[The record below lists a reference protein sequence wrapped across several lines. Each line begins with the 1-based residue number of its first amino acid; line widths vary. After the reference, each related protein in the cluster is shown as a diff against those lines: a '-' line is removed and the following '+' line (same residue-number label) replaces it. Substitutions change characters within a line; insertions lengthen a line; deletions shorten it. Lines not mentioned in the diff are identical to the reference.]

1 MYYFLLDVVDIQY
14 FFHIQ
19 LLWTMEQI
27 RNRAVMDEEVKKSII
42 SSLLV
47 SVHGLMCTGLRQ
59 LSYAKMVQHPVV
71 PE

>member
-1 MYYFLLDVVDIQY
+1 M
-14 FFHIQ
+14 
-19 LLWTMEQI
+19 WTMEQI

-42 SSLLV
+42 ISLLV